1 MALLETLSQIV
12 EQYFSNLGYSPV
24 AVAKEFSREL
34 SKEINLIYE
43 GQSTDRLRRYFENDP
58 HIHFPKVYWSATT
71 RNVLTLE
78 EIHGRL
84 LSTLSPDSL
93 SPAERRAVVAKGTDA
108 VFKQCLRFGFFHAD
122 PHPGN
127 IFLQTD
133 GSLCFID
140 CGMTGQLDR
149 KTTDQLIDLVAGV
162 IRGDIE
168 KLCRVVIELTDT
180 VPSKTDRRDF
190 RADLQHLISHF
201 QNADLQ
207 HLDISTLLSEFFG
220 MLQSYQIQCPGDLL
234 LLTKA
239 LTTIEGVA
247 AYFDPTFDV
256 LAHVEP
262 QIQEIVTN
270 RYGIN
275 ALKDR
280 FTKAMT
286 GYFELLE
293 DVPGDIQRFLDY
305 ARHSRFTLNLELKRI
320 EHLADKID
328 LASRVMGVAMIIA
341 ALIVG
346 SSILILAD
354 RFSDQ
359 QGFLGTMGLVGLG
372 AGRNQRG
379 GLCRLIS
386 APQKTG
392 VIRVSPNKK
401 TTTAPQSG
409 RLFLLFNKFLH
420 RRTEAETAG
429 QFIEPGPFH
438 LGVDGNGSDRQHI
451 HDLGGGRADAA
462 AGQGRDIPGMMEFLE
477 HEHLFLLGEPGLAQF
492 IKDGLLL
499 LLVHRA
505 VGAGSGNHDLD
516 HPAGK
521 FFIAQLSGSRLSN
534 CRGGRLAEGLAAQ
547 EAWQGCCPVSATPEA
562 GVASPVRPARRA
574 RASRRTVYP

>member
-1 MALLETLSQIV
+1 MKIVSITRTIRNTKRLAEIIKVLSAYGFRQVLIDSGIHRFLEKEDVGPENSAASSTPKPVRFRKVLEELGPTFIKCGQVLSTRPDLIPAEWAEELKKLQDRCNELPFSDIYEVLSVEFPGRLDLLFSSIEETPLAAASMAQVHRATLQDGQEVVIKVLRPDSRKLVEEDMALLETLSQIV

-127 IFLQTD
+127 IFLQAD

-372 AGRNQRG
+372 LAGINAVAFVA
-379 GLCRLIS
+379 S
-386 APQKTG
+386 
-392 VIRVSPNKK
+392 
-401 TTTAPQSG
+401 
-409 RLFLLFNKFLH
+409 FLLPRK
-420 RRTEAETAG
+420 RE
-429 QFIEPGPFH
+429 
-438 LGVDGNGSDRQHI
+438 
-451 HDLGGGRADAA
+451 
-462 AGQGRDIPGMMEFLE
+462 
-477 HEHLFLLGEPGLAQF
+477 
-492 IKDGLLL
+492 
-499 LLVHRA
+499 
-505 VGAGSGNHDLD
+505 
-516 HPAGK
+516 
-521 FFIAQLSGSRLSN
+521 
-534 CRGGRLAEGLAAQ
+534 
-547 EAWQGCCPVSATPEA
+547 
-562 GVASPVRPARRA
+562 
-574 RASRRTVYP
+574 